1 MSPMVSEYTI
11 PTINVARNAFVRN
24 HSWKGTCDVGNIYPI
39 FFDEALPGDTKELN
53 TTVFGRLNPTV
64 TPVLDNIWCDVHY
77 FFVPN
82 RLVWDNWQ
90 KFMGERKN
98 PGDSIDYLVPTINSG
113 ESGFTRG
120 ELIDCLGVPPAIANL
135 TCSSLVFYLRAYNLI
150 WNEWY
155 RSELLQNSVTVP
167 TGDTGDTESIYKL
180 LPRGKRQDYFTSSF
194 TTPQLGAGAS
204 IPLGSINTT
213 FPVVGN
219 GRPFKLLAYDANGQ
233 TTSRFFTDYKAKVDS
248 PVNSPSATS
257 STIQY
262 TVGSIPV
269 GTNTNSVSTAYTGA
283 STGASPATNVE
294 FNSSTAY
301 LGANP
306 SSYLLFGENSTSAT
320 VSTVGLNALAN
331 NLNIGS
337 VTINTLRQ
345 AIALQQFLER
355 DLMRGTRY
363 IELILSHFGVR
374 CPDYRL
380 QRPEYLGGATTRVN
394 INPVVQT
401 SSTDSTSP
409 QGNLTGNG
417 SIGSTG
423 MGFTHSFTEHGVVLG
438 LMSFRVDLNYQQGVD
453 RHFLRNT
460 RYDYYW
466 NTLSHLGM
474 QGIYNKE
481 IFAQGN
487 SVLDTDGVTK
497 VDDKL
502 FGYNTRYEEY
512 RYKNSYITGK
522 FRSSDPQSLD
532 IWHLAENF
540 ENLPVLNDEFITVTD
555 TVNRVMAV
563 QTEPEFLI
571 DVWHDYT
578 DIKEVPMY
586 GLPGLERI

>member
-1 MSPMVSEYTI
+1 MPMVSEYTI
-11 PTINVARNAFVRN
+11 PTINVSRNAFVRN
-24 HSWKGTCDVGNIYPI
+24 HSWKGTCNVGLLYPI
-39 FFDEALPGDTKELN
+39 FFDEALPGDTKQLN
-53 TTVFGRLNPTV
+53 STIFGRLNPTV
-64 TPVLDNIWCDVHY
+64 TPALDNIFCDVHY

-113 ESGFTRG
+113 ESGFSRG
-120 ELIDCLGVPPAIANL
+120 GLIDCFSVPPAIPNL

-167 TGDTGDTESIYKL
+167 TGDNGDSEDIYTL
-180 LPRGKRQDYFTSSF
+180 LPRGKRQDYFTSAF
-194 TTPQLGAGAS
+194 TAPQLGAGAT
-204 IPLGSINTT
+204 IPLGQAPITASASGNISITHSGHMSFGLVNVNNDVNPTYNAAYPA
-213 FPVVGN
+213 FVN
-219 GRPFKLLAYDANGQ
+219 GRYTTGSTSSYQNGLVGLGRYQDTADFTAIPSTSNKGITSVPADISSANQ
-233 TTSRFFTDYKAKVDS
+233 TIYNHNTDYNFLRYNSGLRGTASSLPVS
-248 PVNSPSATS
+248 GYATVNS
-257 STIQY
+257 I
-262 TVGSIPV
+262 
-269 GTNTNSVSTAYTGA
+269 
-283 STGASPATNVE
+283 
-294 FNSSTAY
+294 
-301 LGANP
+301 
-306 SSYLLFGENSTSAT
+306 
-320 VSTVGLNALAN
+320 
-331 NLNIGS
+331 
-337 VTINTLRQ
+337 TINSLRQ
-345 AIALQQFLER
+345 AIAIQQFLER

-394 INPVVQT
+394 INPVTQT

-417 SIGSTG
+417 TLGSSG
-423 MGFTHSFTEHGVVLG
+423 IGFTHSFTEHGVVIG
-438 LMSFRVDLNYQQGVD
+438 LASFRVDLNYQQGVD

-460 RYDYYW
+460 RYDYFFP
-466 NTLSHLGM
+466 TLAHLGM

-481 IFAQGN
+481 IFAQGD
-487 SVLDTDGVTK
+487 SVTEADNNTII
-497 VDDKL
+497 DDEL

-540 ENLPVLNDEFITVTD
+540 ENLPVLNDEFITVSD
-555 TVNRVMAV
+555 TVNRIMAV
-563 QTEPEFLI
+563 QDEPEFLV
-571 DVWHDYT
+571 DVWHEYT
-578 DIKEVPMY
+578 DVREVPMY